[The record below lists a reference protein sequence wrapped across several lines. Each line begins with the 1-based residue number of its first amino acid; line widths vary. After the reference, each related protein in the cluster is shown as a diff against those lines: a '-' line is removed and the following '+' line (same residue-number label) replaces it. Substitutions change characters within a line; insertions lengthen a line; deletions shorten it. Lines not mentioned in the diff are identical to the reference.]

1 MLGKKTKTR
10 KEESEKVSR
19 RQFLKS
25 AGLIIGG
32 AALGHLAV
40 SSSCATSE
48 AATTPVTTVTSST
61 PITTATTTPLTTAT
75 SSTQNTTT
83 TPTTSVSSTTS
94 QITNT
99 ETPTQSQ
106 TGSDTYTPPDERP
119 PLSLTPN
126 CTTYVAFDRLYCV
139 EHIWVKDLGNNRA
152 VMGITDKLQ
161 ALMDSITQFSFPK
174 AGDTFVAGTSFGNA
188 EGFKMSVDLIT
199 PVSIEVI
206 EVNHDLLAN
215 SMWLNNDPFVK
226 GWILY
231 VKLTQPEEL
240 STLLTPQEYMDLQ
253 AKDAA
258 TAEH

>member
-1 MLGKKTKTR
+1 
-10 KEESEKVSR
+10 
-19 RQFLKS
+19 
-25 AGLIIGG
+25 
-32 AALGHLAV
+32 
-40 SSSCATSE
+40 
-48 AATTPVTTVTSST
+48 
-61 PITTATTTPLTTAT
+61 
-75 SSTQNTTT
+75 
-83 TPTTSVSSTTS
+83 
-94 QITNT
+94 
-99 ETPTQSQ
+99 
-106 TGSDTYTPPDERP
+106 
-119 PLSLTPN
+119 
-126 CTTYVAFDRLYCV
+126 
-139 EHIWVKDLGNNRA
+139 
-152 VMGITDKLQ
+152 MGITDKLQ